1 MRDKRLPVAAPS
13 YPSTS
18 PSDIT
23 ESEWNSTT
31 VILEIEL
38 RPILLLAPM
47 RWCHRDLNP
56 IPQKPFLSPP
66 PIFQQKGPVLV
77 NIVSLLKRSTTTAMI
92 YTPSPSSNSTHRGK
106 DSIKRKLI
114 DVATVASVRLYTLK
128 AFHFIRRIEFK
139 SFPLGSLCVCN
150 CTKLAPPTHF
160 LAERDCERKG
170 EIKGGCKER
179 FYWWNHRPKVL
190 RSGHHHHQQYL
201 VTTIRPRR
209 LLCSAS
215 RHNAFK
221 KRKKY
226 YSHHIEKDRF
236 SLGSHHDTF
245 VVNFPSS
252 IPHTALGVLKDT
264 AKEIVR
270 GLASRTTHTGATSDM
285 SSYFANSY
293 IPDLRNGG
301 VVPAEHPHQHQHY
314 GAAVGP
320 GTPGV
325 NTPDPISSCAA
336 AGGGGDLRQGGIPP
350 HHYGGP
356 GQPPQGMPYPRFPP
370 YDRMD
375 IRNAAYYQQQG
386 GGVMNDGGGYRPN
399 SPGGGMGHMV
409 TGGGGGPPNG
419 HQTPVVYA
427 SCKLQA
433 ASVGGAGLNS
443 GSPPLEAGQPPL
455 NNHNHQNHHQH
466 PQQQAPPHGNHQ
478 APQHHMVNHQPP
490 QHHHNH
496 QNHMMYN
503 QPSCEQ
509 AGVTAPHHQGVVPS
523 HQQAQAPGPQQQA
536 QNPAPAP
543 NPAASLPSPLYPWM
557 RSQFGESP
565 TYWPIVVTHFRVVLA
580 LVTFPTPQPQPECY
594 RVLGEVRVFC
604 PVAGGS
610 RVNYER
616 HKSGE
621 RTTPCPQD
629 HPAWNEKKM
638 KRRNQFSVSNR
649 SKSCFQCSSRVEGL
663 THRTDECCMD
673 RKLRWGGHVARRSDH
688 RRVLN
693 ISLGNPE
700 ETGPLGMSG
709 RRREDVKMDSEEFL
723 DVRLREHRSV
733 DDNDDDEKQNNFLSK
748 GMWWSGPHPVPAG
761 TPHPE
766 DDSIIPSGIDS
777 PLSNVT
783 AADNINTRRGTSNN
797 VVVEDVIIVIFR
809 PSVTNAVITLRKI
822 CPFVLL
828 LNPPSNASRSST
840 PLFQQNS
847 QAGNNSSTIVS
858 DGPLTQEQGT
868 SPHCASRHVLFSP
881 PNRSGVTERKRG
893 RQTYTR
899 YQTLELEK
907 EFHFNR
913 YLTRRRRIEIAHALC
928 LTERQIKIWFQNR
941 RMKWKKENKTKPE
954 SGQNGDGNAGSDI
967 TPQTSPQ

>member
-1 MRDKRLPVAAPS
+1 M
-13 YPSTS
+13 
-18 PSDIT
+18 
-23 ESEWNSTT
+23 
-31 VILEIEL
+31 
-38 RPILLLAPM
+38 
-47 RWCHRDLNP
+47 
-56 IPQKPFLSPP
+56 
-66 PIFQQKGPVLV
+66 
-77 NIVSLLKRSTTTAMI
+77 
-92 YTPSPSSNSTHRGK
+92 
-106 DSIKRKLI
+106 
-114 DVATVASVRLYTLK
+114 VR
-128 AFHFIRRIEFK
+128 
-139 SFPLGSLCVCN
+139 
-150 CTKLAPPTHF
+150 
-160 LAERDCERKG
+160 
-170 EIKGGCKER
+170 GGCKER

-236 SLGSHHDTF
+236 SLGSQHDTF
-245 VVNFPSS
+245 VVNFTSS
-252 IPHTALGVLKDT
+252 IPHTDLGVLKDT

-301 VVPAEHPHQHQHY
+301 VVPSEHPHQHQHY

-478 APQHHMVNHQPP
+478 APQHHMGNHQPP

-509 AGVTAPHHQGVVPS
+509 AGVTAAHHQGVVPS

-557 RSQFGESP
+557 RSQF
-565 TYWPIVVTHFRVVLA
+565 VR
-580 LVTFPTPQPQPECY
+580 FPTPPPQPESY
-594 RVLGEVRVFC
+594 RELGQVRVFC
-604 PVAGGS
+604 PVVGGS
-610 RVNYER
+610 RVNYES
-616 HKSGE
+616 HKSVA
-621 RTTPCPQD
+621 
-629 HPAWNEKKM
+629 HLSN
-638 KRRNQFSVSNR
+638 SVPDSLLHR
-649 SKSCFQCSSRVEGL
+649 QILKDSGIKSVTSGS
-663 THRTDECCMD
+663 
-673 RKLRWGGHVARRSDH
+673 VARNSDH
-688 RRVLN
+688 
-693 ISLGNPE
+693 
-700 ETGPLGMSG
+700 
-709 RRREDVKMDSEEFL
+709 
-723 DVRLREHRSV
+723 
-733 DDNDDDEKQNNFLSK
+733 
-748 GMWWSGPHPVPAG
+748 
-761 TPHPE
+761 
-766 DDSIIPSGIDS
+766 
-777 PLSNVT
+777 
-783 AADNINTRRGTSNN
+783 
-797 VVVEDVIIVIFR
+797 
-809 PSVTNAVITLRKI
+809 
-822 CPFVLL
+822 
-828 LNPPSNASRSST
+828 
-840 PLFQQNS
+840 
-847 QAGNNSSTIVS
+847 
-858 DGPLTQEQGT
+858 
-868 SPHCASRHVLFSP
+868 
-881 PNRSGVTERKRG
+881 
-893 RQTYTR
+893 
-899 YQTLELEK
+899 
-907 EFHFNR
+907 
-913 YLTRRRRIEIAHALC
+913 
-928 LTERQIKIWFQNR
+928 
-941 RMKWKKENKTKPE
+941 
-954 SGQNGDGNAGSDI
+954 
-967 TPQTSPQ
+967 